1 MSDFSD
7 VEWDINDMPVN
18 KAEVIIPGDK
28 IAKHIQKKMAGM
40 IDDFKKRFNLSSP
53 KLVILQVGDL
63 EDANTYI
70 RNKVKACE
78 LCGISYEVRH
88 IVTSKLREDGSVYNF
103 GEFKIFEII
112 RDTIIELNNDESV
125 NGIIL
130 QLPIPW
136 HTFGTTPYMM
146 KRHYT
151 DDMRNR
157 DNFRWIELT
166 TELLGTIAREK
177 DVDGLSETMAA
188 RLGLDSQRHLKPME
202 ELKGMDDIEDI
213 DKITDY
219 FVPATPFGI
228 WYLLHKLYNIK
239 TEGKN
244 VVVIGRSDIVGK
256 PMARIM
262 SNKSMGNANVTL
274 LHSKTPEYVLYD
286 QLQKAD
292 IVISAVGKEDG
303 YLLTKDNI
311 RAGTIVIDAGIV
323 VEHAEDGKRRI
334 RGDADWKNLKDICK
348 YITPVPKGVGPLTV
362 TMLLY
367 NTIKAW
373 LWQNNLLKRNIDIII
388 ENNGKDVTD
397 KVGIDTDSPPG

>member
-1 MSDFSD
+1 MSDFDD
-7 VEWDINDMPVN
+7 VKFDVNDIPVN
-18 KAEVIIPGDK
+18 KAEVVIPGDK
-28 IAKHIQKKMAGM
+28 IAVRIQQKMASM
-40 IDDFKKRFNLSSP
+40 ISDFKKQFNLDSP

-63 EDANTYI
+63 EDAKTYI

-78 LCGISYEVRH
+78 MVGISYEVRH
-88 IVTSKLREDGSVYNF
+88 IATSKLREDGSVFNF
-103 GEFKIFEII
+103 GSFRVFEII
-112 RDTIIELNNDESV
+112 RDTIKELNNDKSV

-136 HTFGTTPYMM
+136 HTFGIRP
-146 KRHYT
+146 RNYT
-151 DDMRNR
+151 EDMRNR
-157 DNFRWIELT
+157 DNRDWMEYT
-166 TELLGTIAREK
+166 TELLCTIAREK
-177 DVDGLSETMAA
+177 DVDGLSESMAA
-188 RLGLDSQRHLKPME
+188 RLGLDSQCHLKPME
-202 ELKGMDDIEDI
+202 QLKGMDDIEDI

-292 IVISAVGKEDG
+292 IVISAVGKKDG

-323 VEHAEDGKRRI
+323 VEHTPEGKRKI

-348 YITPVPKGVGPLTV
+348 YITPVPRGVGPMTV

-367 NTIKAW
+367 NTMKAW
-373 LWQNNLLKRNIDIII
+373 LCQNKLLKRNIDIII
-388 ENNGKDVTD
+388 ESNSNKDNDTVN
-397 KVGIDTDSPPG
+397 VDTDSPPG

>member
-7 VEWDINDMPVN
+7 VQWDVRDIPVN
-18 KAEVIIPGDK
+18 KAEVIIPGNK
-28 IAKHIQKKMAGM
+28 IAEKIQQKMAGM
-40 IDDFKKRFNLSSP
+40 ITDFKNKFNLNAP

-63 EDANTYI
+63 EDAKTYI

-78 LCGISYEVRH
+78 ICGISYEVRH
-88 IVTSKLREDGSVYNF
+88 IATSALRKDGSVYNF
-103 GEFKIFEII
+103 GDRKVFCII
-112 RDTIIELNNDESV
+112 RDTIEELNNDESV

-136 HTFGTTPYMM
+136 ETFGTTPEQM
-146 KRHYT
+146 KHHYT
-151 DDMRNR
+151 EDMRNR
-157 DNFRWIELT
+157 DNYNWIEYT
-166 TELLGTIAREK
+166 AELLRTIDRAK

-202 ELKGMDDIEDI
+202 ELNGMDDIEDI

-274 LHSKTPEYVLYD
+274 LHSKTPEYTLFD

-292 IVISAVGKEDG
+292 IVISAVGKKDG
-303 YLLTKDNI
+303 YLLTKNNI
-311 RAGTIVIDAGIV
+311 RPGSIVIDAGIV
-323 VEHAEDGKRRI
+323 VEHTKEGKRRI

-348 YITPVPKGVGPLTV
+348 YITPVPRGVGPLTV

-367 NTIKAW
+367 NTMKAW
-373 LWQNNLLKRNIDIII
+373 LWQNKLLRRNIDIIS
-388 ENNGKDVTD
+388 ENNIDNVC
-397 KVGIDTDSPPG
+397 VDTDSPPG